1 VEGWPWPWRAW
12 RALAGKRRRQARP
25 VRARERSRAE
35 QHGALWQREE
45 KWSTE
50 EASCDRRRGVR
61 ERRRGQFGHGEHA
74 REGES
79 YTWLDNLFTKFE
91 SSNLV

>member
-12 RALAGKRRRQARP
+12 RALAGKRHRQARP
-25 VRARERSRAE
+25 VRVRERSRAE

-61 ERRRGQFGHGEHA
+61 TDGAVANLSTVTTLGEERATRVA
-74 REGES
+74 
-79 YTWLDNLFTKFE
+79 
-91 SSNLV
+91 